1 VWIIVNI
8 LAEQA
13 RRGRCTGVSA
23 QDCHSRRERAGWLQQ
38 VVTRSPIPCHGTYWR
53 VWNGVR
59 NEVLSLL
66 LLLDSMSHFFYKEF
80 AICDFECAISNHMQR
95 LCNIQAGEKKTTV
108 PV

>member
-1 VWIIVNI
+1 VWIIVNM

-23 QDCHSRRERAGWLQQ
+23 QDCHSRRECAGWLQQ
-38 VVTRSPIPCHGTYWR
+38 VVTRSPILCHGTYWR

-59 NEVLSLL
+59 NKVLFLL
-66 LLLDSMSHFFYKEF
+66 LLLDSMSSFLYKEF
-80 AICDFECAISNHMQR
+80 AICDSECAISNNLQR
-95 LCNIQAGEKKTTV
+95 LCDIQGGDRKTTV